1 MAIMDQRIARG
12 EERLEAIAENVR
24 ILRLLFAYQEGAIT
38 ALEFV
43 ERVSRRGAR
52 PAGEVR
58 SPARDTERAMSQ
70 ENLENLRRRRARTT
84 AGRVRLAS
92 GMSGGCPTNRRE
104 GQRVRGRPTL

>member
-1 MAIMDQRIARG
+1 MALMDQRIARG
-12 EERLEAIAENVR
+12 EERLEAIAENAR

-43 ERVSRRGAR
+43 ERVRGAVPDR
-52 PAGEVR
+52 RRSR

-70 ENLENLRRRRARTT
+70 ENLENLRRRRAKTT

>member
-52 PAGEVR
+52 PAGEVE
-58 SPARDTERAMSQ
+58 ARRGILSGRC
-70 ENLENLRRRRARTT
+70 RRRTWRTC
-84 AGRVRLAS
+84 AGAAQK
-92 GMSGGCPTNRRE
+92 
-104 GQRVRGRPTL
+104 QRPGEFG